1 MRLCILFILC
11 SLGAVVRT
19 VFAQTPVLVL
29 CPYTIAGR
37 VVNFDG
43 IAFDADDQITLYV
56 RNTAGAVLAKT
67 SVFDPGSPTAWNYR
81 IEVPMASAAAD
92 GYAVSGDMLLLSVV
106 DAKGTVY
113 EGFLQGEDAVARSG
127 GTVHLRL
134 MLAEDANRNGIADL
148 YEKSKEYDM
157 YLKGIEG
164 ETFDPTKDYDR
175 DGISNYNEYLAG
187 TDPFDTNDFF
197 RISGVTSLTKATDNK
212 EIPDD
217 LIAIS
222 FEANAGR
229 TYIVNETPSIDGEK
243 INWQRGAFRMDL
255 NSAATVDRVTN
266 DKQSWSI
273 RTIYLL
279 KNGPARFYRVEMEE

>member
-1 MRLCILFILC
+1 MKTFFFVMAI
-11 SLGAVVRT
+11 AVVQT

-81 IEVPMASAAAD
+81 IEVPMASSTAD
-92 GYAVSGDMLLLSVV
+92 GYAVLGDALLLSVV

-113 EGFLQGEDAVARSG
+113 EGFLQGDDAIARPG
-127 GTVHLRL
+127 GTVHLQL
-134 MLAEDANRNGIADL
+134 MLAEDSNRNGIADL

-157 YLKGIEG
+157 FLAGIED
-164 ETFDPTKDYDR
+164 EAFDPAKDYDG
-175 DGISNYNEYLAG
+175 DGIVNYQEYLAG
-187 TDPFDTNDFF
+187 TDPFDRKDYF
-197 RISGVTSLTKATDNK
+197 RISGVTSLAATTGSK
-212 EIPDD
+212 EIPNDI
-217 LIAIS
+217 IALT

-229 TYIVNETPSIDGEK
+229 TYIVNEAAALDGERTS
-243 INWQRGAFRMDL
+243 WQRGVFRLDPD
-255 NSAATVDRVTN
+255 SEVTTERVTN
-266 DKQSWSI
+266 DKNTWSM
-273 RTIYLL
+273 RTVYLI
-279 KNGPARFYRVEMEE
+279 KNGPTRFYRLEMEE

>member
-1 MRLCILFILC
+1 
-11 SLGAVVRT
+11 
-19 VFAQTPVLVL
+19 
-29 CPYTIAGR
+29 
-37 VVNFDG
+37 
-43 IAFDADDQITLYV
+43 
-56 RNTAGAVLAKT
+56 
-67 SVFDPGSPTAWNYR
+67 
-81 IEVPMASAAAD
+81 MASSTAD
-92 GYAVSGDMLLLSVV
+92 GYAVLGDSLLLSAV
-106 DAKGTVY
+106 DAKGMVY

-157 YLKGIEG
+157 YLAGIEG
-164 ETFDPTKDYDR
+164 ETFDPAKDYDG

-187 TDPFDTNDFF
+187 TDPFDEKDFF
-197 RISGVTSLTKATDNK
+197 RISGVTSLKKATDNK

-243 INWQRGAFRMDL
+243 INWQRGTFRMDL